1 MNRKA
6 PGPNGIIIE
15 QYKLMDDANLTFILE
30 ILNNYVEE
38 PEYEI
43 PAWHDISLKLLPK
56 RGDLSLQKH
65 YRLISLLDV
74 LSKILSSIMVS

>member
-38 PEYEI
+38 PEYDI
-43 PAWHDISLKLLPK
+43 PDYSLKLLPK

-65 YRLISLLDV
+65 YCLI
-74 LSKILSSIMVS
+74 